1 MRLKNQCSVLALR
14 YQVRFNPFLRQLCER
29 SPSVAKA
36 LGYDAQTNPTQEAA
50 RIAARRKPC
59 ASCRGE
65 GDDRPPHTREEEP
78 K

>member
-1 MRLKNQCSVLALR
+1 MRLSLHLR
-14 YQVRFNPFLRQLCER
+14 RQVRFNPFLKGLCQR

-36 LGYDAQTNPTQEAA
+36 LGYDARTNPTQDAV
-50 RIAARRKPC
+50 RIAARHTPC